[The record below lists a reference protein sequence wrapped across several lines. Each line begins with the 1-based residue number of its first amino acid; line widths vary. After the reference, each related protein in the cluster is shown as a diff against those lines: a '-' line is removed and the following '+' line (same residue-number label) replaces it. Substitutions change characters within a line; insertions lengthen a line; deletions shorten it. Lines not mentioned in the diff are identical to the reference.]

1 MTIAASSGL
10 SEEEIENMVKQAE
23 MNAEQ
28 DRQRRET
35 IEMAN
40 RADSVV
46 GDTEK
51 ALNDFKDQLDSAE
64 ADKLRNQLQTLREE
78 AAKAQSGDA
87 TVSPDELKSKIDELQ
102 QSSLKLFEMVY
113 KQVCK
118 QDYKRIILH
127 VVLMMCNI
135 NSVLLKVIVALV
147 IVVALAVVEALVT
160 PLKANSE
167 MSMTTRIRNRLRICV
182 CLFPMQCLQE
192 VSLMYNYGTDA
203 KVKRMLV
210 NGVWE

>member
-28 DRQRRET
+28 DRQRRDT

-87 TVSPDELKSKIDELQ
+87 AVNPEELKAKIDELQ

-118 QDYKRIILH
+118 
-127 VVLMMCNI
+127 
-135 NSVLLKVIVALV
+135 
-147 IVVALAVVEALVT
+147 T
-160 PLKANSE
+160 
-167 MSMTTRIRNRLRICV
+167 
-182 CLFPMQCLQE
+182 
-192 VSLMYNYGTDA
+192 
-203 KVKRMLV
+203 KVK
-210 NGVWE
+210 E

>member
-28 DRQRRET
+28 DRQRRDT

-64 ADKLRNQLQTLREE
+64 AEKLRNQLQTLREE

-87 TVSPDELKSKIDELQ
+87 AVNPEELKAKIDELQ

-118 QDYKRIILH
+118 RK
-127 VVLMMCNI
+127 M
-135 NSVLLKVIVALV
+135 K
-147 IVVALAVVEALVT
+147 E
-160 PLKANSE
+160 
-167 MSMTTRIRNRLRICV
+167 
-182 CLFPMQCLQE
+182 
-192 VSLMYNYGTDA
+192 
-203 KVKRMLV
+203 
-210 NGVWE
+210 